1 MVTRQPFSTP
11 REEIDASKLGDILVA
26 AGALAPAD
34 LRQAEQRRRSSGEPL
49 SRALLDTGAAPP
61 SQIVHALALLYG
73 LETARFDQ
81 CPLDAAATALVPE
94 ELARRLGVIPLRKV
108 GSTLSCAIFD
118 PGDTEALEALENV
131 SDCSIALQVA
141 TPSEIAAELDR
152 RYGIGASSPQQPLPV
167 GPGDM
172 FLHYRLSSVRW
183 EEPGVVWFEAD
194 DTRLLRRVT
203 VSVLCPDLDEP
214 LARRAGRVLE
224 HSLWLARF
232 PHRNVL
238 TIHDVGEAEGL
249 KFIVSEAIQGETLRE
264 RLLRERKLSLAATC
278 EIGLQLCDGL
288 RHLHRHQLVY
298 RVLSPS
304 NCVSLGGD
312 EVKLTHLGLGFEP
325 NEVGDQVHLLEA
337 DDFRYR
343 APEYIAGEPLDPR
356 ADIFS
361 LGTLLYEMAAGRPA
375 FPGAGVAAVTRLIL
389 EGGLAACEELPTAL
403 NRIILRACA
412 AERHGRYR
420 DALSLAEDLLAQHWP
435 EVAAGAGVSRYLA
448 AVERETE

>member
-1 MVTRQPFSTP
+1 MITRQPASLP
-11 REEIDASKLGDILVA
+11 QEEVDASKLGDILIA
-26 AGALAPAD
+26 SGALTPAE
-34 LRQAEQRRRSSGEPL
+34 LRQAERRSRTSGERL
-49 SRALLDTGAAPP
+49 SRAILETGAASP
-61 SQIVHALALLYG
+61 SQIIQALGLLYG
-73 LETARFDQ
+73 LEIARFDQ
-81 CPLDAAATALVPE
+81 CPLDAAATACVPE
-94 ELARRLGVIPLRKV
+94 DLARQLEVIPLRRL

-131 SDCSIALQVA
+131 SDCAIALQVA
-141 TPSEIAAELDR
+141 TPAEIAAELDR
-152 RYGIGASSPQQPLPV
+152 RYGIGGSGPQQVLPV
-167 GPGDM
+167 RPGDM

-203 VSVLCPDLDEP
+203 VAVLCPDLDDT

-238 TIHDVGEAEGL
+238 TIHDVGEADGL
-249 KFIVSEAIQGETLRE
+249 KFIVSEAVHGETLRE
-264 RLLRERKLSLAATC
+264 RLQRERKFSLAATC

-298 RVLSPS
+298 KALSPS
-304 NCVSLGGD
+304 NCALLSGD

-325 NEVGDQVHLLEA
+325 HEVGDEVRLLEA

-389 EGGLAACEELPTAL
+389 EGGLAACEELPPAL

-448 AVERETE
+448 AVERETK